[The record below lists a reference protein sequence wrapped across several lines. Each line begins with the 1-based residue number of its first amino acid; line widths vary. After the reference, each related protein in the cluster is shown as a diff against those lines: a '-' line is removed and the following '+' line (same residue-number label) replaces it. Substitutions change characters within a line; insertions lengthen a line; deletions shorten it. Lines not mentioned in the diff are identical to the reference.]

1 MHVLCLPIGICG
13 DWQPH
18 LIGAQPLNR
27 QKRAFGHQIVA
38 WVARNLLK
46 IRSNLR
52 KYKNLFSPF
61 LNNKSRKI
69 EDLSNRFSIW
79 RVRKKLKFIELNSWL
94 FVLKHAAFPPDLRL
108 LGAKLIP
115 VKWTTNDWPVIL
127 KMVFTHSV
135 QISLQDLM

>member
-52 KYKNLFSPF
+52 ERKNLFSHSWIIKIDRRF
-61 LNNKSRKI
+61 VWSIFFNLKSSKEIKVYRAEFVVIRVKACCI
-69 EDLSNRFSIW
+69 SARFA
-79 RVRKKLKFIELNSWL
+79 FIRSET
-94 FVLKHAAFPPDLRL
+94 HPT
-108 LGAKLIP
+108 

-127 KMVFTHSV
+127 KMVFTHYV